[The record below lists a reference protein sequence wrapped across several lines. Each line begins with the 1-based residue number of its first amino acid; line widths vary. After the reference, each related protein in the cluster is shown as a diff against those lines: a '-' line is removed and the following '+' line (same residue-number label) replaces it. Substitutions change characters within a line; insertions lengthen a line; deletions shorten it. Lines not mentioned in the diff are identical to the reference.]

1 MKALVFGSLNIDHV
15 YEVEHFVQPG
25 ETLASERLQFFC
37 GGKGLNQSIALS
49 RASVPVWM
57 AGAVGSQDA
66 DMLLQ
71 CLDEAGVHTE
81 LILRKEI
88 ASGHAIIQKTPDGEN
103 GILLYGGA
111 NQMIT
116 EADADTV
123 LSHFSAGDYLLLQNE
138 INQMSYIMEKAHE
151 MGMKIVLNPSPMD
164 EQIFTLPL
172 DFVDYLILNE
182 GEGAAMASRF
192 RTPEDEGGSQPGGRE
207 RAADKGQ
214 SSADDGQ
221 LAAGDGQSSADDGQ
235 LAADGILAR
244 LTARFPDTHIIM
256 TLGSRGS
263 VYRYRDQMYMQ
274 AAYPAKAVDTTG
286 AGDTFTG
293 YLIGSRMRGKSMEEA
308 MDLAAK
314 AAAIAV
320 GRPGASASVPALEE
334 VEVE

>member
-25 ETLASERLQFFC
+25 ETLASEDLQFFC

-49 RASVPVWM
+49 RAGVPVWM

-66 DMLLQ
+66 DMLLR

-88 ASGHAIIQKTPDGEN
+88 SSGHAIIQKTPDGEN

-111 NQMIT
+111 NRKIT
-116 EADADTV
+116 ETDVEDV
-123 LSHFSAGDYLLLQNE
+123 LSHFSEGDYLILQNE
-138 INQMSYIMEKAHE
+138 INQMPYIMEKAHQ

-172 DFVDYLILNE
+172 DCVDYLILNE

-192 RTPEDEGGSQPGGRE
+192 RTPEDEGGSQPGGSE
-207 RAADKGQ
+207 
-214 SSADDGQ
+214 S
-221 LAAGDGQSSADDGQ
+221 
-235 LAADGILAR
+235 AADGILAR
-244 LTARFPDTHIIM
+244 LMARFPDTHIIM

-263 VYRYRDQMYMQ
+263 VYRYRGQVYAQ
-274 AAYPAKAVDTTG
+274 AAYPAEAVDTTG

-293 YLIGSRMRGKSMEEA
+293 YLIGSRMRGKSMETA

-314 AAAIAV
+314 AAAISV

-334 VEVE
+334 VEAE

>member
-25 ETLASERLQFFC
+25 ETLASEDLQFFC

-49 RASVPVWM
+49 RAGVPVWM

-66 DMLLQ
+66 DMLLR

-88 ASGHAIIQKTPDGEN
+88 SSGHAIIQKTPDGEN

-111 NQMIT
+111 NRKIT
-116 EADADTV
+116 ETDVEDV
-123 LSHFSAGDYLLLQNE
+123 LSHFSEGDYLILQNE
-138 INQMSYIMEKAHE
+138 INQMPYIMEKAHQ

-172 DFVDYLILNE
+172 DCVDYLILNE

-192 RTPEDEGGSQPGGRE
+192 RTPEDEGGSQPGGSE
-207 RAADKGQ
+207 
-214 SSADDGQ
+214 S
-221 LAAGDGQSSADDGQ
+221 
-235 LAADGILAR
+235 AADGILAR
-244 LTARFPDTHIIM
+244 LMARFPDTHIIM

-263 VYRYRDQMYMQ
+263 AYRYRGQVYAQ
-274 AAYPAKAVDTTG
+274 AAYPAEAVDTTG

-293 YLIGSRMRGKSMEEA
+293 YLIGSRMRGKSMETA

-334 VEVE
+334 VEAE

>member
-207 RAADKGQ
+207 RAAD
-214 SSADDGQ
+214 
-221 LAAGDGQSSADDGQ
+221 
-235 LAADGILAR
+235 GILAR

-293 YLIGSRMRGKSMEEA
+293 YLIGSRLRGKSMEEA

-320 GRPGASASVPALEE
+320 GRSGASASVPALEE
-334 VEVE
+334 VEAE

>member
-25 ETLASERLQFFC
+25 ETLASEDLQFFC

-49 RASVPVWM
+49 RAGVSVWM

-66 DMLLQ
+66 DMLLR

-88 ASGHAIIQKTPDGEN
+88 SSGHAIIQKTPDGEN

-111 NQMIT
+111 NRKIT
-116 EADADTV
+116 ETDVEDV
-123 LSHFSAGDYLLLQNE
+123 LSHFSEGDYLILQNE
-138 INQMSYIMEKAHE
+138 INQMPYIMEKAYQ

-172 DFVDYLILNE
+172 DCVDYLILNE

-192 RTPEDEGGSQPGGRE
+192 RTPEDEGGSQPGGSE
-207 RAADKGQ
+207 
-214 SSADDGQ
+214 S
-221 LAAGDGQSSADDGQ
+221 
-235 LAADGILAR
+235 AADGILAR
-244 LTARFPDTHIIM
+244 LMARFPDTHIIM

-263 VYRYRDQMYMQ
+263 VYRYRGQVYAQ
-274 AAYPAKAVDTTG
+274 AAYPAEAVDTTG

-293 YLIGSRMRGKSMEEA
+293 YLIGSRMRGKSMETA

-314 AAAIAV
+314 AAAISV

-334 VEVE
+334 VEAE

>member
-49 RASVPVWM
+49 RAGVPVWM

-81 LILRKEI
+81 LILRKEM

-151 MGMKIVLNPSPMD
+151 MGIKIVLNPSPMND
-164 EQIFTLPL
+164 QIFSLPL

-192 RTPEDEGGSQPGGRE
+192 RTPEDEDGSQPGGSE
-207 RAADKGQ
+207 RAADNGQ

-221 LAAGDGQSSADDGQ
+221 LAAGDGQSSAG
-235 LAADGILAR
+235 GILVR
-244 LTARFPDTHIIM
+244 LTAQFPDMHIIM

-263 VYRYRDQMYMQ
+263 VYRYRDQMYTQ
-274 AAYPAKAVDTTG
+274 AAYPVKAVDTTG

-334 VEVE
+334 VEAE

>member
-25 ETLASERLQFFC
+25 ETLASEDLQFFC

-49 RASVPVWM
+49 RAGVPVWM

-66 DMLLQ
+66 DMLLR

-88 ASGHAIIQKTPDGEN
+88 SSGHAIIQKTPDGEN

-111 NQMIT
+111 NRKIT
-116 EADADTV
+116 ETDVEDV
-123 LSHFSAGDYLLLQNE
+123 LSHFSEGDYLILQNE
-138 INQMSYIMEKAHE
+138 INQMPYIMEKAHQ

-172 DFVDYLILNE
+172 DCVDYLILNE

-192 RTPEDEGGSQPGGRE
+192 RTPEDEGGSQPGGSE
-207 RAADKGQ
+207 
-214 SSADDGQ
+214 S
-221 LAAGDGQSSADDGQ
+221 
-235 LAADGILAR
+235 AADGILAR
-244 LTARFPDTHIIM
+244 LMARFPDTHIIM

-263 VYRYRDQMYMQ
+263 AYRYRGQVYAQ
-274 AAYPAKAVDTTG
+274 AAYPAEAVDTTG

-293 YLIGSRMRGKSMEEA
+293 YLIGSRMRGKSMETA

-314 AAAIAV
+314 AAAISV

-334 VEVE
+334 VEAE

>member
-25 ETLASERLQFFC
+25 ETLASEDLQFFC

-49 RASVPVWM
+49 RAGVPVWM

-66 DMLLQ
+66 DMLLR

-88 ASGHAIIQKTPDGEN
+88 SSGHAIIQKTPDGEN

-111 NQMIT
+111 NRKIT
-116 EADADTV
+116 ETDVEDV
-123 LSHFSAGDYLLLQNE
+123 LSHFSEGDYLILQNE
-138 INQMSYIMEKAHE
+138 INQMPYIMEKAHQ

-172 DFVDYLILNE
+172 DCVDYLILNE

-192 RTPEDEGGSQPGGRE
+192 RTPEDEGGSQPGGSE
-207 RAADKGQ
+207 
-214 SSADDGQ
+214 S
-221 LAAGDGQSSADDGQ
+221 
-235 LAADGILAR
+235 AADGILAR
-244 LTARFPDTHIIM
+244 LMARFPDTHIIM

-263 VYRYRDQMYMQ
+263 VYRYRGQVYAQ
-274 AAYPAKAVDTTG
+274 AAYPAEAVDTTG

-293 YLIGSRMRGKSMEEA
+293 YLIGSRMRGKSMETA

-334 VEVE
+334 VEAE

>member
-25 ETLASERLQFFC
+25 ETLASEDLQFFC

-49 RASVPVWM
+49 RAGVSVWM

-66 DMLLQ
+66 DMLLR

-88 ASGHAIIQKTPDGEN
+88 SSGHAIIQKTPDGEN

-111 NQMIT
+111 NRKIT
-116 EADADTV
+116 ETDVEDV
-123 LSHFSAGDYLLLQNE
+123 LSHFSEGDYLILQNE
-138 INQMSYIMEKAHE
+138 INQMPYIMEKAHQ

-172 DFVDYLILNE
+172 DCVDYLILNE

-192 RTPEDEGGSQPGGRE
+192 RTPEDEGGSQPGGSE
-207 RAADKGQ
+207 
-214 SSADDGQ
+214 S
-221 LAAGDGQSSADDGQ
+221 
-235 LAADGILAR
+235 AADGILAR
-244 LTARFPDTHIIM
+244 LMARFPDTHIIM

-263 VYRYRDQMYMQ
+263 VYRYRGQVYAQ
-274 AAYPAKAVDTTG
+274 AAYPAEAVDTTG

-293 YLIGSRMRGKSMEEA
+293 YLIGSRMRGKSMETA

-314 AAAIAV
+314 AAAISV

-334 VEVE
+334 VEAE